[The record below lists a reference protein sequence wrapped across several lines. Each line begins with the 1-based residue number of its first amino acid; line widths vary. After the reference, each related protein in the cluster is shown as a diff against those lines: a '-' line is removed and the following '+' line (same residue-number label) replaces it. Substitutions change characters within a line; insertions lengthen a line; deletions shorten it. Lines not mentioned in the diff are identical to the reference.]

1 MPGKLINC
9 KIEMMILKAE
19 KKIPLPKK
27 QLRPKR
33 KMTAENIETVK

>member
-1 MPGKLINC
+1 MNC
-9 KIEMMILKAE
+9 KIEVIIIKAE
-19 KKIPLPKK
+19 KKIPLAKK